1 MPSVTIAG
9 GTLDYRTLGP
19 ADSERPPVVF
29 VHGFLV
35 DSTLWDPVAA
45 QLADHGVR
53 SVLVDWPLGSH
64 RTPMNAEADLSPIGV
79 ARMINEVLDALG
91 LTDVTLVGN
100 DTGGALC
107 QLLLADDASRI
118 GRLVL
123 TNCDAFENFP
133 PKAFVPLFHIAKHPA
148 LTKAMLAPTRL
159 RAIRHSPLA
168 YGLLLRA
175 PRDARCGSV
184 RITRSGPDAK
194 TPGPQVMG
202 VMGVFHFYHITR
214 ETVSRNVAC
223 QISTWLPTSNT
234 CSAGSLKNRLAL
246 AAPRFSK
253 TNNSSRRGCM
263 PGALPA
269 VTDSRPRKYDTLE
282 TSMPSRSNAASA
294 LGMSGSSMKP

>member
-45 QLADHGVR
+45 QLAEHGVR

-133 PKAFVPLFHIAKHPA
+133 PKAFVPLFHVAKHPA

-175 PRDARCGSV
+175 PRDAEMTRRWIAPSLGDRAIRDDIARFARAFDGKALVAIAPALREFTGPTRVVWGTSDRCFTLSTARRLADAFADARLIEV
-184 RITRSGPDAK
+184 PEATTFVSIDAPDAV
-194 TPGPQVMG
+194 T
-202 VMGVFHFYHITR
+202 
-214 ETVSRNVAC
+214 
-223 QISTWLPTSNT
+223 
-234 CSAGSLKNRLAL
+234 
-246 AAPRFSK
+246 AAILDLS
-253 TNNSSRRGCM
+253 
-263 PGALPA
+263 
-269 VTDSRPRKYDTLE
+269 
-282 TSMPSRSNAASA
+282 
-294 LGMSGSSMKP
+294 

>member
-45 QLADHGVR
+45 QLAEHGVR

-133 PKAFVPLFHIAKHPA
+133 PKAFVPLFHIAKHPL

-175 PRDARCGSV
+175 PRDAEMTRRWIAPSLGDRAIRDDIARFARAFDGKALVAIAPALREFTGPTRIVWGTSDRCFTLSSARRLADAFADARLIEV
-184 RITRSGPDAK
+184 PEATTFVSIDAPDAV
-194 TPGPQVMG
+194 T
-202 VMGVFHFYHITR
+202 
-214 ETVSRNVAC
+214 
-223 QISTWLPTSNT
+223 
-234 CSAGSLKNRLAL
+234 
-246 AAPRFSK
+246 AAILDLR
-253 TNNSSRRGCM
+253 
-263 PGALPA
+263 
-269 VTDSRPRKYDTLE
+269 
-282 TSMPSRSNAASA
+282 
-294 LGMSGSSMKP
+294 

>member
-79 ARMINEVLDALG
+79 ARMINEVLAALG
-91 LTDVTLVGN
+91 LTDVTLVGS

-133 PKAFVPLFHIAKHPA
+133 PKAFVPLFHVAKHPA

-175 PRDARCGSV
+175 PRDAEMTRRWIAPSLGDRAIRDDIARFARAFDGKALVAIAPALHEFAGPTRIVWGMSDRCFTLSSARRLADAFADARLIEV
-184 RITRSGPDAK
+184 PEATTFVSIDAPDAV
-194 TPGPQVMG
+194 T
-202 VMGVFHFYHITR
+202 
-214 ETVSRNVAC
+214 
-223 QISTWLPTSNT
+223 
-234 CSAGSLKNRLAL
+234 
-246 AAPRFSK
+246 AAILDLS
-253 TNNSSRRGCM
+253 
-263 PGALPA
+263 
-269 VTDSRPRKYDTLE
+269 
-282 TSMPSRSNAASA
+282 
-294 LGMSGSSMKP
+294 